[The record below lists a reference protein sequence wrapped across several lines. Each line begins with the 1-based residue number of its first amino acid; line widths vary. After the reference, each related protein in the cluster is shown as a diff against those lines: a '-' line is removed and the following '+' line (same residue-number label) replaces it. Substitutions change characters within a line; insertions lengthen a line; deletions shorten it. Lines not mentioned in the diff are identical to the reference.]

1 MMMACRY
8 DAGVEIEV
16 SKTGSSY
23 DVLVKADPVRPMM
36 LHWAVNEWQ
45 LPPSASWPAG
55 TNQVPRTITAA
66 PLFLCL
72 LTLYHDCLFVTSVWL
87 PLRWILS
94 FSDWGQSSYSAYAVW
109 SMGLINWSVSR
120 LMIRRC
126 RPLSQ
131 TAARCTSP
139 FPQTNAPAGAQ
150 IAHRAWI
157 PLCCQTTPSKNSSN
171 DKQFDPVSELILSE

>member
-1 MMMACRY
+1 MLACRY

-55 TNQVPRTITAA
+55 TNQVPRTFSAV

-72 LTLYHDCLFVTSVWL
+72 L
-87 PLRWILS
+87 
-94 FSDWGQSSYSAYAVW
+94 
-109 SMGLINWSVSR
+109 
-120 LMIRRC
+120 
-126 RPLSQ
+126 
-131 TAARCTSP
+131 
-139 FPQTNAPAGAQ
+139 
-150 IAHRAWI
+150 
-157 PLCCQTTPSKNSSN
+157 
-171 DKQFDPVSELILSE
+171 EL

>member
-1 MMMACRY
+1 MIMACRY

-55 TNQVPRTITAA
+55 TNQVPRTFSAV

-72 LTLYHDCLFVTSVWL
+72 LKLCLFVTSVWL
-87 PLRWILS
+87 PLRCILS
-94 FSDWGQSSYSAYAVW
+94 YFDWGQSSYSAYAVW
-109 SMGLINWSVSR
+109 SMELIDWSVSR
-120 LMIRRC
+120 LMIRQC

-131 TAARCTSP
+131 TAAQCTSP
-139 FPQTNAPAGAQ
+139 SPQINAPAGALF
-150 IAHRAWI
+150 AH
-157 PLCCQTTPSKNSSN
+157 
-171 DKQFDPVSELILSE
+171 